1 MTRFLEWSFL
11 LTFAGI
17 GGLVLV
23 VLQLSRRD
31 PRIAQRVKAM
41 AASLQAPQET
51 GTAHQTAQGRYRG
64 AIGWLAAVL
73 LPRAEHKR
81 NQLRQLLSHAGY
93 YAPSALS
100 TYVTLQFGLAI
111 GLFLLAVWLCR
122 LAGVHSIDLLL
133 LGAGAAGAAYLL
145 PGLWLRRR
153 QAQRH
158 RILNRS
164 LPDFLD
170 LLVTCLEAGLS
181 LEAVIQR
188 VTREMGFAH
197 PLLAEEM
204 ARVQGEIELGAP
216 PDRALH
222 NFAERTGAD
231 VVRSLATVC
240 HQARKYGAKISTALR
255 IHADVLRD
263 QREQQAEEAAQKAS
277 VKILFPTLLCLFP
290 AIFVVLAGPAAIQI
304 SENFTGENAQTSS
317 SANGS
322 VR

>member
-1 MTRFLEWSFL
+1 VTRYFEWSFL
-11 LTFAGI
+11 LTVAGL
-17 GGLVLV
+17 GGLVFV
-23 VLQLSRRD
+23 ILQISRRD
-31 PRIAQRVKAM
+31 PRVAERVKAM
-41 AASLQAPQET
+41 AASLQPARESSSGQSTSES
-51 GTAHQTAQGRYRG
+51 RYRG
-64 AIGWLAAVL
+64 AIGRMAGVL
-73 LPRAEHKR
+73 LPKAEGKR

-93 YAPSALS
+93 YSPSALS
-100 TYVTLQFGLAI
+100 VYVTLQFGLAI
-111 GLFLLAVWLCR
+111 GLFVLAVWLCGV
-122 LAGVHSIDLLL
+122 AGLHSVDLLL
-133 LGAGAAGAAYLL
+133 LGTGAAGAAYLI
-145 PGLWLRRR
+145 PGFWLRRR

-181 LEAVIQR
+181 LEAVSQG
-188 VTREMGFAH
+188 VTRELGFAH

-204 ARVQGEIELGAP
+204 TRVQREIELGAT

-222 NFAERTGAD
+222 NFAERTGAE

-240 HQARKYGAKISTALR
+240 HQARKYGAKVSAALR
-255 IHADVLRD
+255 VHADVLRD

-304 SENFTGENAQTSS
+304 AENFSGDSVQTSNS
-317 SANGS
+317 GPNAP
-322 VR
+322 